1 MASFNKV
8 LLMGNLT
15 RDPQLSYTPNQTAV
29 VDFGL
34 AVNRRWTGK
43 NGEARDETCFVDC
56 RAFGRQAENINKY
69 LTKGRPVFVEGRLTF
84 DSWTAQDGTK
94 RSKHRVTVENFRFL
108 PGAGGA
114 PPEAGPAPDGAGAGE
129 HPDLPSDGGMGAE
142 PGAEQPGGPSN
153 DIPF

>member
-1 MASFNKV
+1 MANFNKV

-34 AVNRRWTGK
+34 ATNRRWTGQDG
-43 NGEARDETCFVDC
+43 NQREETCFVDC

-69 LTKGRPVFVEGRLTF
+69 LTKGRLVFVEGRLTF

-94 RSKHRVTVENFRFL
+94 RSKHRVTVETFQFL
-108 PGAGGA
+108 PGTGA
-114 PPEAGPAPDGAGAGE
+114 PGADQAIQNTNE
-129 HPDLPSDGGMGAE
+129 DFESKQQTSKD
-142 PGAEQPGGPSN
+142 